1 MFVKLIPALALAIAM
16 ATSATAAL
24 ALESSAITELNVR
37 TGPGNTYRVLGK
49 LQAGDEVDVDRCAQN
64 GWCYVMGDDL
74 EGWAY
79 SKYLAADEDSVAD
92 ADITDDE
99 DFYDD
104 EFDDEEDF
112 VEDDFYGNPFHQRFG
127 LFFGPGRRW
136 RD

>member
-1 MFVKLIPALALAIAM
+1 MIGRLITALALAIAM
-16 ATSATAAL
+16 GTSATGAF

-37 TGPGNTYRVLGK
+37 TGPGNTYRVLGR
-49 LQAGDEVDVDRCAQN
+49 LQAGDEVEVDRCAQN

-79 SKYLAADEDSVAD
+79 SKYLAADDDGFDQADLGNEDRYDD
-92 ADITDDE
+92 AFDE
-99 DFYDD
+99 D
-104 EFDDEEDF
+104 EDF